1 MTVWHLGTS
10 WIFGLKGWTNCI
22 VYLRHH
28 ICSAAR
34 LRTVGLQ
41 PIGVKLEEWWDESC
55 VCPPCFCHAS
65 CVFATT
71 CLSCLRFFGSQ
82 IAHLNLVALN
92 WVPRSANLVATSPQG
107 CLSLSLYSKGGL
119 DIGFGSWQDVD
130 AKKAALLV
138 KSYLSITRGWTKDC
152 VRECKLGRSTNP
164 NRYTPMSSSWC
175 WWVCFLFHAC
185 ELFSYLGWFGHLFVY
200 LIFIIPIMIIFG
212 FGCFE
217 ICHLFLTSCQGHYV
231 ISQVAWTLY
240 PICWLT
246 VLASWHRSLQC
257 NPQIKHVEVP
267 KKTG

>member
-1 MTVWHLGTS
+1 MRWVMRMPSLFLSCVMCVCHNMSIL
-10 WIFGLKGWTNCI
+10 
-22 VYLRHH
+22 
-28 ICSAAR
+28 
-34 LRTVGLQ
+34 
-41 PIGVKLEEWWDESC
+41 LEILWLSDCPSESC
-55 VCPPCFCHAS
+55 CFELGSKVREFGCHIP
-65 CVFATT
+65 T
-71 CLSCLRFFGSQ
+71 RM
-82 IAHLNLVALN
+82 
-92 WVPRSANLVATSPQG
+92 
-107 CLSLSLYSKGGL
+107 SLSLYSKGGL

>member
-1 MTVWHLGTS
+1 MSHAYALLVFVMRHVCLPQH
-10 WIFGLKGWTNCI
+10 
-22 VYLRHH
+22 VYLAWD
-28 ICSAAR
+28 SLALR
-34 LRTVGLQ
+34 L
-41 PIGVKLEEWWDESC
+41 PIWILLLWIG
-55 VCPPCFCHAS
+55 FQ
-65 CVFATT
+65 
-71 CLSCLRFFGSQ
+71 G
-82 IAHLNLVALN
+82 
-92 WVPRSANLVATSPQG
+92 PRIWLPHPHKDV
-107 CLSLSLYSKGGL
+107 SLSLYSKGGL

>member
-10 WIFGLKGWTNCI
+10 WIFGLKGWSNCI

-28 ICSAAR
+28 ICSTAR

-107 CLSLSLYSKGGL
+107 CLSLYSKGGL

-200 LIFIIPIMIIFG
+200 LIFIIPIIKSYLVLVALRFAT
-212 FGCFE
+212 CFWRVVRAT
-217 ICHLFLTSCQGHYV
+217 TSYLKWPERCIQSAG
-231 ISQVAWTLY
+231 
-240 PICWLT
+240 
-246 VLASWHRSLQC
+246 LQC
-257 NPQIKHVEVP
+257 LQADTDRCNAIRR
-267 KKTG
+267 